1 MLHNYLHCLCMAKNK
16 MLRNKAA
23 CDKPLLVAAEVFAF
37 LSLLLEFPVTSV
49 ALNSNSGE
57 HCWNSQPL
65 PLSSPLLSS
74 PAGNT
79 HTRCSPLQLNAL
91 FAKGSKEKKKNK
103 ITQNHNMQ
111 MPLWCSWCKEN
122 ADASQRAVFQHLWDS
137 AHSLP
142 EMQFL
147 TLLTNSQIAE
157 A

>member
-91 FAKGSKEKKKNK
+91 FAKGSKEKKKRKSHK
-103 ITQNHNMQ
+103 ITVCRCLCDAPGVRR
-111 MPLWCSWCKEN
+111 MPTPHSAQYFSIYETLHAAC
-122 ADASQRAVFQHLWDS
+122 QRCNFS
-137 AHSLP
+137 PS
-142 EMQFL
+142 
-147 TLLTNSQIAE
+147 LLTHR
-157 A
+157 